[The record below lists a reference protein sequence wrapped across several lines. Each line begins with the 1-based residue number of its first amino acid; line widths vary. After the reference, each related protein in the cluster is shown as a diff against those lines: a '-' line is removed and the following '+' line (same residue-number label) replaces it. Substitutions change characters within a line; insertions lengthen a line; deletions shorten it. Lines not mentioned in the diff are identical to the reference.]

1 MKVISPIQITSGMI
15 TSTNATE
22 TYSTYNSGTTYAL
35 AARVVYGNFI
45 YESLVAS
52 NIGNQPDISPTKWL
66 EIGPSNKWAMFD
78 NKVDTQTIRTTPL
91 TVQVTPAIIVNSLSL
106 LNIDAVTV
114 TVDITDGPAGP
125 NVYSKTIDLDDTT
138 ILDWYMYFFE
148 PYDFRTDVVLTDL
161 PPYSASVITVSLTKT
176 TGTTAVGN
184 MLLGNVVPL
193 GLTQYGASAGIRD
206 YSVKETDEF
215 GNTAFVV
222 RAFSK
227 RMQAQ
232 VFLDNSSLNYV
243 VKTLTNLR
251 AVPAVWIGSEDTQLQ
266 PLIVYGFYRDFN
278 IDISYPTS
286 SLCSIEIEGLT

>member
-1 MKVISPIQITSGMI
+1 MKVISPIQITSGMV

-35 AARVVYGNFI
+35 GAKVVYGNFT
-45 YESLVAS
+45 YESLVVS
-52 NIGNQPDISPTKWL
+52 NVGNQPDISPTKWL

-78 NKVDTQTIRTTPL
+78 TKVDTQTTRATPL
-91 TVQVTPAIIVNSLSL
+91 TVTVTPATVITSLSL
-106 LNIDAVTV
+106 LNVDGVTA
-114 TVDITDGPAGP
+114 TINITDGPTGP

-138 ILDWYMYFFE
+138 ITDWYMYFFE
-148 PYDFRTDVVLTDL
+148 PYDFRTDIVLTDL
-161 PPYSASVITVSLTKT
+161 PPYSGAVITVNMIKT
-176 TGTTAVGN
+176 AGTVAIGN
-184 MLLGNVVPL
+184 MLLGNVISL
-193 GLTQYGASAGIRD
+193 GSTQYGASAGIRD

-278 IDISYPTS
+278 IDISYPDN